1 MRRQIVVGGRSAEEV
16 TPLRLDRLAVRGGR
30 ARTRISIFNQHC
42 RVVATA
48 EADKEKGAEK
58 KARPRET
65 RNLLVQILL
74 TDRPKIVVKVIY
86 MNLSIK
92 VYQ

>member
-1 MRRQIVVGGRSAEEV
+1 MSRC
-16 TPLRLDRLAVRGGR
+16 LLD
-30 ARTRISIFNQHC
+30 
-42 RVVATA
+42 ATA
-48 EADKEKGAEK
+48 DSAKADKGALRQ

>member
-1 MRRQIVVGGRSAEEV
+1 MEV

-48 EADKEKGAEK
+48 EADKEKGALRK

-65 RNLLVQILL
+65 RNLLVRIIL